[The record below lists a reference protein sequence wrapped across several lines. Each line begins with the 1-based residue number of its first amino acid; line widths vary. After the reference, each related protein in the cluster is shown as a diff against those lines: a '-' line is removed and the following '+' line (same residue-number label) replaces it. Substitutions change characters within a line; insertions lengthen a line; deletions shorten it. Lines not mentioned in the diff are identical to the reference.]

1 MAGSSNQGGKT
12 EVRRLRERADLT
24 QEEAASETGIPL
36 RTFQGY
42 DRGETEPPTDRMD
55 HIRNVLG
62 EAAGESERPASFYSE
77 HVRPVRVQHAGGG
90 PGQAPDAEEEILLD
104 ERLFAGSG
112 IDFDDHVFIRIKG
125 NSMGEVLSHGQIVFA
140 EPTCEVVGQD
150 IYVYWRGDE
159 EGNVVAI
166 IDRVPGGLRI
176 EKRGPTRSVTEW
188 KHVGGD
194 LYENE
199 RGRQT
204 AIQIKARV
212 LGAFSRPAKELAE
225 RQASAISA
233 ATALQM

>member
-1 MAGSSNQGGKT
+1 MS
-12 EVRRLRERADLT
+12 EIRDLREAADLT
-24 QEEAASETGIPL
+24 QEEAAEKVGVKATTFGAWERGD
-36 RTFQGY
+36 RTPNYKQ
-42 DRGETEPPTDRMD
+42 MD
-55 HIRNVLG
+55 KIRRVLG
-62 EAAGESERPASFYSE
+62 TGDTAPSGAPLPS
-77 HVRPVRVQHAGGG
+77 HVRRVRVQHAGGG
-90 PGQAPDAEEEILLD
+90 PGQAPDADEEILLD

-112 IDFDDHVFIRIKG
+112 IDFDDHVFIRVKG

-140 EPTCEVVGQD
+140 EPTTEVVGQD

-159 EGNVVAI
+159 AGNVVAI

-188 KHVGGD
+188 AHVDGD
-194 LYENE
+194 LYEDE

-204 AIQIKARV
+204 EIRIKARV

>member
-1 MAGSSNQGGKT
+1 MNEIKQ
-12 EVRRLRERADLT
+12 LREQSGLT
-24 QEEAASETGIPL
+24 QKEAADRL
-36 RTFQGY
+36 NMNDRTFGAY
-42 DRGETEPPTDRMD
+42 VRGERTPDYKTMDR
-55 HIRNVLG
+55 IRRVLG
-62 EAAGESERPASFYSE
+62 TGETTPAGAPLPE
-77 HVRPVRVQHAGGG
+77 HVRRVRIQHAGGG